1 MIQFIITVSRSQVY
15 RILQLRK
22 TVKYLQEGGEAV
34 DILERLNALLKARD
48 WTRYRLSKE
57 SGLTESTLAN
67 IFQRNAMP
75 SLDTLER
82 ICAGF
87 GITLSQFFADG
98 EMVELTPEL
107 KEVFDNWRTLT
118 PEQKNAALTM
128 MRAFNHDN

>member
-1 MIQFIITVSRSQVY
+1 M
-15 RILQLRK
+15 
-22 TVKYLQEGGEAV
+22 

>member
-1 MIQFIITVSRSQVY
+1 MDV
-15 RILQLRK
+15 
-22 TVKYLQEGGEAV
+22 
-34 DILERLNALLKARD
+34 LERLDALLRARG

-87 GITLSQFFADG
+87 GISLSQFFADR
-98 EMVELTPEL
+98 ELVELTPEL
-107 KEVFDNWRTLT
+107 KEVFDNWRPLT
-118 PEQKNAALTM
+118 PEQKEATLTM
-128 MRAFNHDN
+128 MRAFHHDK